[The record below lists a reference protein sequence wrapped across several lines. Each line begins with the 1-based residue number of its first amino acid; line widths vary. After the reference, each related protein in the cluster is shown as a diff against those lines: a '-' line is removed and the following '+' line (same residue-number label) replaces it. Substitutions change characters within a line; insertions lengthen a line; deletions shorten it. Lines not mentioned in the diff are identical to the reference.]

1 MIGIWDLGFFLGFFL
16 VTVGAVYFHWAT
28 ATHGV
33 RRRGSV
39 GANYW
44 GCYDTAKKAKTQSE
58 GQGRFKLPKPSNHA
72 STINIGKAP
81 PGCAGKR

>member
-33 RRRGSV
+33 RRRRLSRG
-39 GANYW
+39 
-44 GCYDTAKKAKTQSE
+44 
-58 GQGRFKLPKPSNHA
+58 KLLGLLRHSQK
-72 STINIGKAP
+72 G
-81 PGCAGKR
+81 